1 VSGFGNRTSLI
12 IRTSLF
18 IQGTLFAYYQIIEWV
33 NLFPWND
40 IRRGNG
46 QASLDLI
53 VATVLGILIV
63 ATWRRLRWVMVV
75 GVCLYALWA
84 WLQID
89 GWWVPYF
96 RGASPSW
103 KRTYDRFF
111 GETIKFLPS
120 DGVHLPPDA
129 CHVMLQVLIFAA
141 LITNALAV
149 FQLFS
154 TPRSGIVGNS

>member
-1 VSGFGNRTSLI
+1 MGNDWTHR
-12 IRTSLF
+12 SLF

-46 QASLDLI
+46 QATLDLI
-53 VATVLGILIV
+53 VAAVLGIFIV
-63 ATWRRLRWVMVV
+63 ATWRRLRWVMAV
-75 GVCLYALWA
+75 GVGLYGLWA

-89 GWWVPYF
+89 SWWVPYL
-96 RGASPSW
+96 RAASPAW

-111 GETIKFLPS
+111 GETIKCLPS
-120 DGVHLPPDA
+120 DGIHLPPDA
-129 CHVMLQVLIFAA
+129 CHVMLQLLILAA
-141 LITNALAV
+141 LSTSVLAV

-154 TPRSGIVGNS
+154 RSSKDTAGDR

>member
-1 VSGFGNRTSLI
+1 MRDDWTRASL
-12 IRTSLF
+12 L

-46 QASLDLI
+46 QATLDLI
-53 VATVLGILIV
+53 VAAVLGGFIV
-63 ATWRRLRWVMVV
+63 ATWRRLRWVMAV
-75 GVCLYALWA
+75 GVGLYGLWA

-89 GWWVPYF
+89 SWWVPYF
-96 RGASPSW
+96 RGASPAW

-111 GETIKFLPS
+111 GETIKCLPS
-120 DGVHLPPDA
+120 DGIHLPPDA
-129 CHVMLQVLIFAA
+129 CHVMLQVLILAA
-141 LITNALAV
+141 LSTSVLAV

-154 TPRSGIVGNS
+154 RSSKDTAGDR

>member
-1 VSGFGNRTSLI
+1 MGNDWT
-12 IRTSLF
+12 RTSLF

-53 VATVLGILIV
+53 VAGVLGILIMS
-63 ATWRRLRWVMVV
+63 TWRRLRWVMAV
-75 GVCLYALWA
+75 GVGLYGLWA

-89 GWWVPYF
+89 SWWVPYF

-103 KRTYDRFF
+103 KRTHDRFF

-129 CHVMLQVLIFAA
+129 CHVMLQVLILAA
-141 LITNALAV
+141 LITSALAV

-154 TPRSGIVGNS
+154 TPRRGIVGGR